1 MSLDGTKLV
10 YRDGSCVALCGR
22 VGPGSSFV
30 GCVEGR
36 TEVVTSG
43 SMLCGADWVFS
54 VSDGGVKRS
63 GKSMFF
69 QSGR

>member
-1 MSLDGTKLV
+1 MSLDGMKLV

-36 TEVVTSG
+36 TEV
-43 SMLCGADWVFS
+43 S
-54 VSDGGVKRS
+54 VAAAMAPFRL
-63 GKSMFF
+63 
-69 QSGR
+69 